1 MSLAGDRRSTAL
13 RRWLFVAG
21 LAATLAFAWVLRG
34 VLVPLFFA
42 FLVAYAL
49 DPIVERLAR
58 LGVPRGVGA
67 SLVMLVSVAGLVTV
81 LFFAV
86 PTVIDE
92 FEAAARRLPDQLE
105 ALRALAK
112 DYLWARY
119 HYKLPATWTEIFTKY
134 GAVLRDGAPSATS
147 VASALFGTVNAILL
161 ALGTLIVPVLSLYLL
176 VDFNGLV
183 SGAEKLI
190 PRRWAAPV
198 TGVARDIHGTLGKY
212 VRGQLL
218 TNLLLSLLYSTALTL
233 AGIRLAIPIGVFT
246 GMFSFVPYVGLATG
260 TLLAMLMSVLEW
272 QGPTHVLVTFGVMMG
287 VGLLDSM
294 VITPRIVGGSVGLK
308 PIEVLLTMMA
318 AATLFG
324 FLGVL
329 LAVPLGAVL
338 KILVARAVDAYVG
351 SDFYTQA
358 PEPGA
363 PSGEAPPVPTL
374 RTSGVGA

>member
-1 MSLAGDRRSTAL
+1 MSLAGDRRSTSL
-13 RRWLFVAG
+13 RRWLFVAAFAAV
-21 LAATLAFAWVLRG
+21 LALAWVLRG

-49 DPIVERLAR
+49 DPVVDRLAR
-58 LGVPRGVGA
+58 LGVPRGLGA
-67 SLVMLVSVAGLVTV
+67 ALVMLASIAAIVTA

-86 PTVIDE
+86 PTVLDE
-92 FEAAARRLPDQLE
+92 FETAASRLPQQLE
-105 ALRALAK
+105 ALRGLAK
-112 DYLWARY
+112 DFLWAKY
-119 HYKLPATWTEIFTKY
+119 HYKLPATWGEIVTKY
-134 GAVLRDGAPSATS
+134 GTVLRDGAPSAGS

-176 VDFNGLV
+176 IDFNGLV
-183 SGAEKLI
+183 SGAERLI

-198 TGVARDIHGTLGKY
+198 SEVAVDIHGTLGKY

-218 TNLLLSLLYSTALTL
+218 TNILLSLLYSTALTL
-233 AGIRLAIPIGVFT
+233 VGIRLAIPIGVFT
-246 GMFSFVPYVGLATG
+246 GMFSFVPYVGLASG
-260 TLLAMLMSVLEW
+260 TLLALLMSVLEW
-272 QGPTHVLVTFGVMMG
+272 QGATHVLATLGVMIG
-287 VGLLDSM
+287 VGLVDSM

-338 KILVARAVDAYVG
+338 KILVGRAVEAYVG
-351 SDFYTQA
+351 SDFYRKA
-358 PEPGA
+358 PEPTA
-363 PSGEAPPVPTL
+363 PPGEAPAVPTL
-374 RTSGVGA
+374 RASA